1 MVQIAQILVKIV
13 REILANLMMEHA
25 LIQEIVKII
34 NFMKINAKNL
44 VQILVLLV
52 ILVIGLEYV
61 KIAQMNYIMEM
72 IAQIHVINVLH
83 LHVIWKEF
91 VEILLLIGLMRRLMD
106 QNLKMIAQK
115 LV

>member
-13 REILANLMMEHA
+13 QEILANLMMEHA

-34 NFMKINAKNL
+34 NFIKINAKNL

-61 KIAQMNYIMEM
+61 KIAQMNYILDM

-83 LHVIWKEF
+83 LHVIWKEI
-91 VEILLLIGLMRRLMD
+91 VQIILLIALMRRLMD
-106 QNLKMIAQK
+106 QNVKQIARK

>member
-13 REILANLMMEHA
+13 QEVFANLMMGHV
-25 LIQEIVKII
+25 LIKKIVKII

-44 VQILVLLV
+44 VQILVLHV
-52 ILVIGLEYV
+52 ILVIEMEFV
-61 KIAQMNYIMEM
+61 KIAQMNYIMEI

-91 VEILLLIGLMRRLMD
+91 VEILLLIVLMRRLMD
-106 QNLKMIAQK
+106 QNVKQIARK

>member
-1 MVQIAQILVKIV
+1 
-13 REILANLMMEHA
+13 
-25 LIQEIVKII
+25 VKII
-34 NFMKINAKNL
+34 NFIKIIVKNL
-44 VQILVLLV
+44 VQILVLHV
-52 ILVIGLEYV
+52 IHAIELEYV

-91 VEILLLIGLMRRLMD
+91 VEILLLIVLMRRLMD
-106 QNLKMIAQK
+106 QNVKMIAQK